1 MGGMGKIRALI
12 DTNVLLDHLA
22 KREEF
27 YKDAAVVFSMAN
39 DGYITGIVSSLSI
52 VNCAYV
58 LPKHYDGQAV
68 LEQIKEMLRIF
79 TISNVDA
86 NTLEEAANLAP
97 YDYEDAVQ
105 YLSALPYHPDVII
118 TRDKKGFN
126 DFDILV
132 MTPTEFVNK
141 AKQQ

>member
-1 MGGMGKIRALI
+1 MGKIRALI

-22 KREEF
+22 HREGF
-27 YKDAAVVFSMAN
+27 CQDAAVIFSMV
-39 DGYITGIVSSLSI
+39 DEGQLIGIVSSLSI

-58 LPKHYDGQAV
+58 LPKHYDGDAV
-68 LEQIKEMLRIF
+68 LEQIRTMLKMF

-86 NTLEEAANLAP
+86 SVLEQAADIEP

-105 YLSALPYHPDVII
+105 YLSALRYHPDMVI

-126 DFDILV
+126 NLNIQV
-132 MTPTEFVNK
+132 MTPAEFVNR

>member
-1 MGGMGKIRALI
+1 MGKIKALI

-22 KREEF
+22 HRKGF
-27 YKDAAVVFSMAN
+27 FQDAAVIFSMV
-39 DGYITGIVSSLSI
+39 DEGKLIGIVSSLSI

-58 LPKHYDGQAV
+58 LPKHYDGNAV
-68 LEQIKEMLRIF
+68 LEQIKTMLQMF

-86 NTLEEAANLAP
+86 SVLEHAATLKP

-105 YLSALPYHPDVII
+105 YLSALPYHPDMVI

-126 DFDILV
+126 DLDILV
-132 MTPTEFVNK
+132 MTPAEFIQK
-141 AKQQ
+141 ARE

>member
-1 MGGMGKIRALI
+1 MGKIKALI

-22 KREEF
+22 QREGF
-27 YKDAAVVFSMAN
+27 YQDAAAIFSMV
-39 DGYITGIVSSLSI
+39 DEGYLIGIVSSLSI

-58 LPKHYDGQAV
+58 LPKHYDGKAV
-68 LEQIKEMLRIF
+68 LEQIKKMLRMF

-86 NTLEEAANLAP
+86 AVLENAAVIAP

-105 YLSALPYHPDVII
+105 YLSALPHHPDVII
-118 TRDKKGFN
+118 TRDKKGFK

-132 MTPTEFVNK
+132 MTPAEFVEK
-141 AKQQ
+141 VKE

>member
-1 MGGMGKIRALI
+1 MDKIKALI

-22 KREEF
+22 HREGF
-27 YKDAAVVFSMAN
+27 CQDAAIIFTMIN
-39 DGYITGIVSSLSI
+39 EGRLTGIVSSLSI

-58 LPKHYDGQAV
+58 LPKHYSADAV
-68 LEQIKEMLRIF
+68 LEQIKTMLRMF

-86 NTLEEAANLAP
+86 SVLEQAAGFEP

-105 YLSALPYHPDVII
+105 YLSALPYHPDVVI
-118 TRDKKGFN
+118 TRDKRGFN
-126 DFDILV
+126 DFDIHV
-132 MTPTEFVNK
+132 MTPAEFVNK

>member
-1 MGGMGKIRALI
+1 MKALI

-22 KREEF
+22 MRDGF
-27 YKDAAVVFSMAN
+27 FQDAAAIFSMVH
-39 DGYITGIVSSLSI
+39 DGYLIGIVSSISI

-58 LPKHYDGQAV
+58 LSKHYDGNAV
-68 LEQIKEMLRIF
+68 LNQIKEMLDMF

-86 NTLEEAANLAP
+86 DVLEKAADLKP

-105 YLSALPYHPDVII
+105 YLSALPYQPDLII
-118 TRDKKGFN
+118 TRDAKGFR

-132 MTPTEFVNK
+132 MTPVEFVSK
-141 AKQQ
+141 AKG

>member
-1 MGGMGKIRALI
+1 MGKIKALI

-22 KREEF
+22 KRENF
-27 YKDAAVVFSMAN
+27 HQDAATIFSMAS
-39 DGYITGIVSSLSI
+39 DGCITGIISSLSI

-58 LPKHYDGQAV
+58 LPKHYNGQAV

-86 NTLEEAANLAP
+86 NILEEAANLAP

-105 YLSALPYHPDVII
+105 YLSSLPYHPDVII
-118 TRDKKGFN
+118 TRDKRGFN

-132 MTPTEFVNK
+132 MTPAEFVNK

>member
-1 MGGMGKIRALI
+1 MGKIKAFI

-22 KREEF
+22 HRDGF
-27 YKDAAVVFSMAN
+27 FQDAAVIFSMV
-39 DGYITGIVSSLSI
+39 DEGKLIGIVSSLSI

-58 LPKHYDGQAV
+58 LPKHYDVNAV
-68 LEQIKEMLRIF
+68 LEQIKTMLRMF

-86 NTLEEAANLAP
+86 SVLEQAATLEP

-105 YLSALPYHPDVII
+105 YLSALPYHPNMVI

-132 MTPTEFVNK
+132 MTPAEFLQKVK
-141 AKQQ
+141 E

>member
-1 MGGMGKIRALI
+1 MDKIKALI

-22 KREEF
+22 HREGF
-27 YKDAAVVFSMAN
+27 CQDAAVIFSMV
-39 DGYITGIVSSLSI
+39 DEGQLTGIVSSLSI

-58 LPKHYDGQAV
+58 LPKHYSGEVV
-68 LEQIKEMLRIF
+68 LEQIKTMLRMF

-86 NTLEEAANLAP
+86 PVLEQAASLEP
-97 YDYEDAVQ
+97 YDFEDAVQ
-105 YLSALPYHPDVII
+105 YLSAQPYHPDMVI

-126 DFDILV
+126 DLDILV

>member
-1 MGGMGKIRALI
+1 MDKIKALI

-22 KREEF
+22 HRDGF
-27 YKDAAVVFSMAN
+27 CQDAAIIFSMV
-39 DGYITGIVSSLSI
+39 DEGQLTGIVSSLSI

-58 LPKHYDGQAV
+58 LPKHYSGEAV
-68 LEQIKEMLRIF
+68 LEQIKTMLRMF

-86 NTLEEAANLAP
+86 SVLEQAASLEP

-105 YLSALPYHPDVII
+105 YLSAMPYHPDMVI

-126 DFDILV
+126 DLDILV
-132 MTPTEFVNK
+132 MTPAEFVNK
-141 AKQQ
+141 AKHQ

>member
-1 MGGMGKIRALI
+1 MGKIRALI

-22 KREEF
+22 QRTSF
-27 YKDAAVVFSMAN
+27 YQDAATIFSMVD
-39 DGYITGIVSSLSI
+39 DGSMIGIVPSLSI

-58 LPKHYDGQAV
+58 LPKHYDGKAV
-68 LEQIKEMLRIF
+68 LEKIKEMLRIF
-79 TISNVDA
+79 TISNVDTT
-86 NTLEEAANLAP
+86 TLEDAANLTP

-105 YLSALPYHPDVII
+105 YLSALPYRPDVII
-118 TRDKKGFN
+118 TRDKKGFD

-132 MTPTEFVNK
+132 MTPTEFVNR

>member
-1 MGGMGKIRALI
+1 MKALI

-22 KREEF
+22 MRDGF
-27 YKDAAVVFSMAN
+27 FQDAAAIFSMVH
-39 DGYITGIVSSLSI
+39 DGYLIGIVSSISI

-58 LPKHYDGQAV
+58 LSKHYDGSAV
-68 LEQIKEMLRIF
+68 LNQIKEMLDMF

-86 NTLEEAANLAP
+86 DVLEKAADLKP

-105 YLSALPYHPDVII
+105 YLSALPYQPDLII
-118 TRDKKGFN
+118 TRDAKGFR

-132 MTPTEFVNK
+132 MTPVEFVSK
-141 AKQQ
+141 AKG

>member
-1 MGGMGKIRALI
+1 MGKIKALI

-22 KREEF
+22 HRDGF
-27 YKDAAVVFSMAN
+27 FQDAAVILSMVDEGN
-39 DGYITGIVSSLSI
+39 LIGIVSSLSI

-58 LPKHYDGQAV
+58 LLKHYDDNAV
-68 LEQIKEMLRIF
+68 LEQIRTMLRMF

-86 NTLEEAANLAP
+86 SILEKAATLEP

-105 YLSALPYHPDVII
+105 YLSALPCHPDLVI

-126 DFDILV
+126 DLDILV
-132 MTPTEFVNK
+132 MTPAEFVRK
-141 AKQQ
+141 AKE

>member
-1 MGGMGKIRALI
+1 MGKIKALI

-22 KREEF
+22 HRDGF
-27 YKDAAVVFSMAN
+27 FQDAAVIFSMV
-39 DGYITGIVSSLSI
+39 DEGKLIGIVSSLSI

-58 LPKHYDGQAV
+58 LPKHYDSNAV
-68 LEQIKEMLRIF
+68 LEQIKTMLRLF

-86 NTLEEAANLAP
+86 SVLEQAVTLEP

-105 YLSALPYHPDVII
+105 YVSALPYHPDMVI

-126 DFDILV
+126 DLDILV
-132 MTPTEFVNK
+132 MTPTEFVQK
-141 AKQQ
+141 ARE